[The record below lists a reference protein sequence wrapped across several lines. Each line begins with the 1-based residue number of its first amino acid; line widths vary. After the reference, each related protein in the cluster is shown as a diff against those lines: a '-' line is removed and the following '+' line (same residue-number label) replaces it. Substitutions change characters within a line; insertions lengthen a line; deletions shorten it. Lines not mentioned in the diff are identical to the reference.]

1 MLPASNVW
9 SLLIRNYR
17 GMGVDGG
24 MKVAD
29 ALKSVATSLSNW
41 STNVLGDLEKSMKR
55 LKKDLEM
62 CRRGVRSKSN

>member
-1 MLPASNVW
+1 
-9 SLLIRNYR
+9 
-17 GMGVDGG
+17 MGVDGG
-24 MKVAD
+24 MKVTD